1 MTDIR
6 WLPFEMELKQVD
18 AEERVIEGYAAV
30 FGNLDRTGDII
41 EPGAFD
47 DTLRSKRPQD
57 VAVFI
62 GHDMHSLPVG
72 IPLEIRADDK
82 GLYTRTYIFR
92 TTQGDDLLATARE
105 LRERGQTLGMSIGY
119 ISQDYVWETQ
129 GDQMVRRLKKIDLIE
144 YSFAARQTIANPEA
158 LVTLVKQLER
168 RERAMPME
176 LKRAIPP
183 HTTPK
188 APEDT
193 PWDGPREVAEADIE
207 DLRVMCAIVQG
218 EGDRKQDYK
227 LPHHRASDH
236 YVVWRGVAAAGAV
249 LMGARGGVDA
259 SEEEIAGAKRH
270 LERHYAQFEK
280 PVPWEKT
287 FLLADLKD
295 YPLEDWKLLLPL
307 ALRNEMERLEEV
319 KAGARM
325 RREMRELLAQVEE
338 ALRKLRAWADYEDEE
353 DDKRKEKESE
363 QEKQQVAG
371 AAEATEE
378 KATSHRHLL
387 GLMDIELA
395 LAVAKAGRA

>member
-1 MTDIR
+1 MDMS
-6 WLPFEMELKQVD
+6 WLPCELEIKEVRP
-18 AEERVIEGYAAV
+18 EERVIEGYAAV
-30 FGNLDRTGDII
+30 FGNLDRVDDII

-47 DTLRSKRPQD
+47 ETLRSKRPQD

-62 GHDMHSLPVG
+62 GHDTSSLPVG
-72 IPLEIRADDK
+72 IPLEIRADEK
-82 GLYTRTYIFR
+82 GLYTKTYIFR

-119 ISQDYVWETQ
+119 IARDFAWDTYD
-129 GDQMVRRLKKIDLIE
+129 GRMVRRLKQVDLIE
-144 YSFAARQTIANPEA
+144 YSYAARQTIANPEA

-176 LKRAIPP
+176 QKRAIPP

-193 PWDGPREVAEADIE
+193 PWDGPREVAQADIE
-207 DLRVMCAIVQG
+207 DLKVMCAIVQG

-280 PVPWEKT
+280 PVPWEKA

-295 YPLEDWKLLLPL
+295 YPPEDWKALLPV
-307 ALRNEMERLEEV
+307 ALQNEMERLQES

-325 RREMRELLAQVEE
+325 RKEMRELLAQVEE
-338 ALRKLRAWADYEDEE
+338 AIRKLRAWADYEDEE
-353 DDKRKEKESE
+353 DDK
-363 QEKQQVAG
+363 QQGVEGAG
-371 AAEATEE
+371 E
-378 KATSHRHLL
+378 KAPSYHHLL

-395 LAVAKAGRA
+395 LAKAKAGRA